1 MDPTLAGFIYGAIN
15 ELDEGG
21 SSLAY
26 SPFKTSL
33 MMTVSGTIYSALA
46 LGLSSFMPEKLHS
59 VFAGILFFGA
69 GYKIV
74 NVIKKNKD

>member
-1 MDPTLAGFIYGAIN
+1 MDPTLAGFIYGAVN

-21 SSLAY
+21 SSMTHN
-26 SPFKTSL
+26 PFKTSI

-46 LGLSSFMPEKLHS
+46 LGLASFMPEKLHA

-69 GYKIV
+69 GYKLV
-74 NVIKKNKD
+74 NVIKKN